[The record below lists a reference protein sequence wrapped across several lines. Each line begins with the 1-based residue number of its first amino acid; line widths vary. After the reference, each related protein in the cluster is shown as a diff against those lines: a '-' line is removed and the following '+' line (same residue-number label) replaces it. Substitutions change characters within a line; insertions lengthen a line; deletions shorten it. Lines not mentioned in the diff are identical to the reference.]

1 MRLGGTVVKPYIDAE
16 SWARDAKEMDFSAC
30 TCPLPKGATAADA
43 RALAAAARDADVVI
57 AEVGVWKNTLSTDE
71 KERRANIA
79 YAKERLALAEEL
91 GANCCVNVSGA
102 RGAVW
107 DGWYPENY
115 APETREMLIETTR
128 EIIDAVKPARTFYTL
143 EPMPWMLPD
152 GPESYLNLIRDI
164 DRDAFAAHMDF
175 TNMISS
181 VERFLNADRFI
192 EEAFVLLAPHI
203 KSVHIKD
210 VVMEKAALPVT
221 LRECAPGQGLL
232 NYRHILRAIDRALPR
247 DMPVLLEHMATQEE
261 YARALRHVK
270 AAARAEGIST
280 DGKKPGDQDES
291 GAGVS

>member
-1 MRLGGTVVKPYIDAE
+1 MRLGGSVTKPYQNAE
-16 SWARDAKEMDFSAC
+16 NWARDAREAGFSAC
-30 TCPLPKGATAADA
+30 VCPLPKGAGAKDA
-43 RALAAAARDADVVI
+43 RALLAAARDADIVI
-57 AEVGVWKNTLSTDE
+57 AEVGVWNNTMSTDE
-71 KERRANIA
+71 KERQANIA

-107 DGWYPENY
+107 DSWYPENY
-115 APETREMLIETTR
+115 TPETRDLLIETTR
-128 EIIDAVKPARTFYTL
+128 EIIDAVKPTRTYYTL

-192 EEAFVLLAPHI
+192 EEAFVLLAPYI

-210 VVMEKAALPVT
+210 VTMDKTALPVT
-221 LRECAPGQGLL
+221 LRECAPGQGQL

-247 DMPVLLEHMATQEE
+247 DMPVLLEHMSSGDE
-261 YARALRHVK
+261 YARALKYVK

-280 DGKKPGDQDES
+280 DGKKIEGIN
-291 GAGVS
+291 